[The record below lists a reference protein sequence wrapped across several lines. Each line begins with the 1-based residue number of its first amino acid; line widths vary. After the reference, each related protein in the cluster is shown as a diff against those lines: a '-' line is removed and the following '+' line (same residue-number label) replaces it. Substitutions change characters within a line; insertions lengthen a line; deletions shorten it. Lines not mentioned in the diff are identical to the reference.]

1 MSGIYDNLPL
11 AGLSKYN
18 FNASA
23 FYDLFGFYARVAY
36 SWRSKYLL
44 TNRDCCF
51 PFLPVYSL
59 ASGQLDGSLFYTVNK
74 QFKIGV
80 EAQNILDTTTKTTFV
95 LNSAGLEAPR
105 SYFKS
110 DRQFQLTVRLTL

>member
-1 MSGIYDNLPL
+1 M
-11 AGLSKYN
+11 AG
-18 FNASA
+18 
-23 FYDLFGFYARVAY
+23 FYDFGGLYARIAY

-51 PFLPVYSL
+51 PFLPVYAL
-59 ASGQLDGSLFYTVNK
+59 ATGQADASLFYTVNK
-74 QFKIGV
+74 QFKIGLQV
-80 EAQNILDTTTKTTFV
+80 QNLLDATTRTTFV

-110 DRQFQLTVRLTL
+110 DRQFSLSTRLTF